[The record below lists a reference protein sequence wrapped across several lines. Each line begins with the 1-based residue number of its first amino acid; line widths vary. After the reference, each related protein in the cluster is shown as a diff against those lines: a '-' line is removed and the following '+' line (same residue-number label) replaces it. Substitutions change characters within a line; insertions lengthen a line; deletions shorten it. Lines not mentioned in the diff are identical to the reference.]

1 MAYVPFPPIRQAK
14 AMGMSAPGVAE
25 IPSNFGSR
33 LRLYGIDEGS
43 CAELRSLWPSL
54 RQALQEGI
62 GNFVEIERANPAVMS
77 TFKAHGDLIGRIE
90 IEHLS
95 IVLSGRFDE
104 TYIASSRRISAEHE
118 RLGVSV
124 RTRLFAGNMVFRA
137 ALDVLARRHRFSG
150 ARLARGAKLVA
161 NALDFDLAI
170 TMTLQQDSALHAS
183 ETRREQIE
191 RAISEFE
198 PSIGELVTAIEDA
211 SRALGVS
218 SGSMRQVAAETSRR
232 MNSASLTST
241 EMTASVDATAAATEE
256 LALSI
261 AEIGR
266 QSCDSLRLAQD
277 AAADAATSMASLDDL
292 AAAAQQIGS
301 VVDLIASIAAQ
312 TNLLALNAT
321 IEAARAGEAG
331 RGFAVVAQ
339 EVKALAG
346 QTGNATQEISR
357 QIAAIQEATKR
368 SVGQIGAVSHA
379 VSTLSAV
386 ATAIAAS
393 VEEQSAATRS
403 ISEGIRG
410 AATATARAGEDVAAV
425 ETAIGRT
432 THAADGI
439 VTWTARLSTGA
450 DELKKGVGQFFAG
463 LRSTG

>member
-1 MAYVPFPPIRQAK
+1 MP
-14 AMGMSAPGVAE
+14 APGANE
-25 IPSNFGSR
+25 MPSNFGSR
-33 LRLYGIDEGS
+33 LKLYGIDDAS
-43 CAELRSLWPSL
+43 CQELRALWPIL
-54 RQALQEGI
+54 RPALQSGI
-62 GNFVEIERANPAVMS
+62 EAFVEIERSNPAVRA
-77 TFKAHGDLIGRIE
+77 TFQAHGDLIGRIE
-90 IEHLS
+90 VEHLS
-95 IVLSGRFDE
+95 LVLSGRVDE
-104 TYIASSRRISAEHE
+104 TYVTSSRRIAGEHE
-118 RLGVSV
+118 RLGVNV
-124 RTRLFAGNMVFRA
+124 RTRLLAGNMVFRA
-137 ALDVLARRHRFSG
+137 ALDALARRHRFG
-150 ARLARGAKLVA
+150 GTRLARSAKLVA

-170 TMTLQQDSALHAS
+170 TMTLQQDSALSAS
-183 ETRREQIE
+183 EARRQQIE

-198 PSIGELVTAIEDA
+198 PSIGMLVTAVGEA
-211 SRALGVS
+211 STALGIS
-218 SGSMRQVAAETSRR
+218 SGSMRQVADETSRR

-277 AAADAATSMASLDDL
+277 AASDAATSMASLGDL
-292 AAAAQQIGS
+292 SAAAHQIGS
-301 VVDLIASIAAQ
+301 VVDLIASIASQ

-357 QIAAIQEATKR
+357 QIAAIQEATRR

-393 VEEQSAATRS
+393 VEEQTAATRS

-425 ETAIGRT
+425 EKAIGRSIQAT
-432 THAADGI
+432 EGF
-439 VTWTARLSTGA
+439 VTWTERLSAGA
-450 DELKKGVGQFFAG
+450 DDLKKGVSQFFAG